1 MPPGSKR
8 DAVDE
13 LHADLALV
21 DVWVADTII
30 PLVEDG
36 VWKPP
41 RVDIGA
47 GIRRVRDRTVSLRES
62 ASGED
67 QELLDRYLEY
77 VELLDSLYN
86 SFRTEH
92 ADKFT

>member
-1 MPPGSKR
+1 MSEFDGLYARWWSTPLPSGSKR

-36 VWKPP
+36 VWKP
-41 RVDIGA
+41 
-47 GIRRVRDRTVSLRES
+47 RT
-62 ASGED
+62 
-67 QELLDRYLEY
+67 
-77 VELLDSLYN
+77 
-86 SFRTEH
+86 
-92 ADKFT
+92 